1 MSDGVRGSW
10 GGLLGWDVKF
20 CSCERGV
27 GWWRGGGETYGSL
40 LEPSAPMLLSTNCC
54 LSACDELFMSKE
66 SDDAWRLEGRKGLA
80 VHGVRTK
87 LVECLLCVQLS

>member
-10 GGLLGWDVKF
+10 GG
-20 CSCERGV
+20 
-27 GWWRGGGETYGSL
+27 GSL

>member
-10 GGLLGWDVKF
+10 GG
-20 CSCERGV
+20 
-27 GWWRGGGETYGSL
+27 GSL

-87 LVECLLCVQLS
+87 LVECLLAEFAIARQGMRREVDVAISG